1 MHVRHNTANSVRTV
15 RMILCGV
22 NMRLVVIVLQYCQY
36 NANKTNSIQSV
47 ENVNFDFY

>member
-1 MHVRHNTANSVRTV
+1 MDVRHNTANSVRTV
-15 RMILCGV
+15 RMILCGA
-22 NMRLVVIVLQYCQY
+22 NMRLVVIVLQY